1 MTKSIIAE
9 RRSHEAESITYD
21 QQVKKFLGE
30 FGIKD
35 SFLIS
40 KDKHYEIML
49 NHFYWIDKETNQGY
63 HIPDDIEGDKRELN
77 ESELGIYEHLYYD
90 AITY

>member
-9 RRSHEAESITYD
+9 RQSLETESITYCN
-21 QQVKKFLGE
+21 QLKKFLSE

-40 KDKHYEIML
+40 KKKHYEIMV
-49 NHFYWIDKETNQGY
+49 NHFYWVDKETNQGY